1 MRNPTS
7 LNKKVEEFLQDFKQ
21 AQVHLTVSPM
31 KQPSGEVW
39 QPPLSMVY
47 KLKFDAAIFSEME
60 KSSIGAIIQNKRGE
74 VMASMSAI
82 GPRIETSEEAK
93 LLVCK
98 RSIEFTVDAS
108 FTSIMIEGDNTNVMQ
123 AISSNVANFSFLG
136 HVVDDIR
143 HLMAGLQWV
152 KTSKIRR
159 GGNKV
164 VRVLALDL
172 YWLEDS
178 PPPALEALYQDSLLL

>member
-1 MRNPTS
+1 
-7 LNKKVEEFLQDFKQ
+7 
-21 AQVHLTVSPM
+21 
-31 KQPSGEVW
+31 
-39 QPPLSMVY
+39 MVY
-47 KLKFDAAIFSEME
+47 KLNFDAAIFSGMK
-60 KSSIGAIIQNKRGE
+60 KSGMGAIIRNERGE
-74 VMASMSAI
+74 VMAGMSAI
-82 GPRIETSEEAK
+82 GPRIETSEEAE
-93 LLVCK
+93 LLVCR
-98 RSIEFTVDAS
+98 RSLEFVVDAS

-123 AISSNVANFSFLG
+123 AISSNVANFSFLN

-164 VRVLALDL
+164 AHVLAPDL

-178 PPPALEALYQDSLLL
+178 PPLALEALYQDSLLL